1 MDHNSASRFAQQWVD
16 AWNAHDL
23 DAVLAHFADD
33 VVFTSPVAAQV
44 TPESGGMLRGK
55 AALRAYWSAAL
66 ARIPDLHFEVVGVY
80 AGVEHVVINYRNHVG
95 GLVGEVLR
103 MRDGLAVEGH
113 GTYLSDDAA
122 GASGVADRPAGHN
135 AQRER

>member
-1 MDHNSASRFAQQWVD
+1 MDQNTGARFATSWVK

-44 TPESGGMLRGK
+44 VPESGGVLRGK
-55 AALRAYWSAAL
+55 GSLRAYWSAAL
-66 ARIPDLHFEVVGVY
+66 ARIPDLRFEVVGVY
-80 AGVEHVVINYRNHVG
+80 TGVDTLVLNYRNHAG
-95 GLVGEVLR
+95 GLVCEVLR
-103 MRDGLAVEGH
+103 FAGDLAVEGA

-122 GASGVADRPAGHN
+122 GASGVRD
-135 AQRER
+135 

>member
-1 MDHNSASRFAQQWVD
+1 MDQSTAVDFAGRWAA
-16 AWNAHDL
+16 AWNSHDV

-44 TPESGGMLRGK
+44 VPETAGVLRGK

-66 ARIPDLHFEVVGVY
+66 ARVPDLHFEVVGTY
-80 AGVEHVVINYRNHVG
+80 AGIEHLVINYRNHVG
-95 GLVGEVLR
+95 GLVCEVLR
-103 MRDGLAVEGH
+103 FDGSLVAEGH

-122 GASGVADRPAGHN
+122 AASGIAR
-135 AQRER
+135 